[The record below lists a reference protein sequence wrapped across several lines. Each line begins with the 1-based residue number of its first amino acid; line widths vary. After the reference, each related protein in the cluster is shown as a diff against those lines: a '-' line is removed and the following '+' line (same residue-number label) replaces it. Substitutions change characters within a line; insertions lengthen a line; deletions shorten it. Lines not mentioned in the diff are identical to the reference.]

1 MDLKEQL
8 EKITNDLEGVEKKKE
23 KFFSEYES
31 KKRKLLQKKKEIE
44 WRIEQEHK
52 EKILKVIADNFGEIT
67 EETMPAFVKA
77 ISSSTAEFQIETS
90 GQNDRDTIKYEDIL
104 PDTSAETDAEL
115 EPEME
120 VSSVHNLP
128 DSQENSFHF

>member
-1 MDLKEQL
+1 MELKEQL
-8 EKITNDLEGVEKKKE
+8 EKITNDLEGLEKKKE

-31 KKRKLLQKKKEIE
+31 KKRKLLQKKKEVE

-77 ISSSTAEFQIETS
+77 ISSSTAEFQTETS
-90 GQNDRDTIKYEDIL
+90 GQVDATKNEDIL
-104 PDTSAETDAEL
+104 PDAAL
-115 EPEME
+115 EPETSF
-120 VSSVHNLP
+120 SSVHSLP